1 MEPKLT
7 ETMIIALT
15 ACTIGGV
22 IVVGTCWVMQRF
34 WAGSKIVG
42 WLLTLAGVLV
52 LAFSRL
58 IVFPGL
64 KVKFVNNWPLVD
76 TLMVVASFGCAV
88 QLYRFSRNRKHL
100 LPVATIL
107 IIGVTAVFT
116 GLQFVF
122 PELLTAFRRNREA
135 LLDGEWW
142 RMVTPLFVQWAGAWQ
157 ALANGV
163 WAVIFCPLA
172 ERLYGKRILALFFV
186 PGILAQIFAYYWS
199 LGGAGS
205 SLGLAGVTGGLFAF
219 TFSHRSEISESARMF
234 SVLGIAG
241 AVVMSFNHDTHGPPA
256 LIGFLLASMMLRF
269 WPKTALEPTK

>member
-7 ETMIIALT
+7 ETMIIALA
-15 ACTIGGV
+15 ACIFSGV
-22 IVVGTCWVMQRF
+22 IVVGAYLIIQRF
-34 WAGSKIVG
+34 CPGNRIVG
-42 WLLTLAGVLV
+42 WFFTLAGVLV

-58 IVFPGL
+58 IVIPGIHQ
-64 KVKFVNNWPLVD
+64 KFMNNWPLVD
-76 TLMVVASFGCAV
+76 TLMIIASIGCAV
-88 QLYRFSRNRKHL
+88 QLYRFSRNRKYP
-100 LPVATIL
+100 LPIGTIL

-122 PELLTAFRRNREA
+122 PEILTEFRRNREA
-135 LLDGEWW
+135 LLAGEWW
-142 RMVTPLFVQWAGAWQ
+142 RIVTPNFVQWAGAWQ
-157 ALANGV
+157 AFANGV
-163 WAVIFCPLA
+163 WAIIICPLA

-219 TFSHRSEISESARMF
+219 TFFHRSEISGSARMF

-241 AVVMSFNHDTHGPPA
+241 AVVMSFNHDTHGPPM
-256 LIGFLLASMMLRF
+256 LIGFLLASMMLLR
-269 WPKTALEPTK
+269 PNAAL